1 MSLEHWYYLH
11 TNGDLIHKR
20 TEPEGDS
27 PFVKK
32 VWKLDLEDRASAWML
47 CIEALALGAK
57 RERIDE
63 LAAKWGITDEDA
75 LIFADIKGTNGKP
88 LLKIFKDGD
97 AWCAAFGD
105 FVDIQE
111 SQCGFGETALD
122 AFAELAKPGL
132 VGERGELK

>member
-1 MSLEHWYYLH
+1 MH

-32 VWKLDLEDRASAWML
+32 VWKLDLKDRASAWLL

-63 LAAKWGITDEDA
+63 LAHKWGITDEDA
-75 LIFADIKGTNGKP
+75 PNFVERTHANGKP
-88 LLKIFKDGD
+88 AFKLFKDGD

-105 FVDIQE
+105 FVNIQE
-111 SQCGFGETALD
+111 SQCGFGETALE
-122 AFAELAKPGL
+122 AFAALAKPGL
-132 VGERGELK
+132 TKESGVTPDAEENH